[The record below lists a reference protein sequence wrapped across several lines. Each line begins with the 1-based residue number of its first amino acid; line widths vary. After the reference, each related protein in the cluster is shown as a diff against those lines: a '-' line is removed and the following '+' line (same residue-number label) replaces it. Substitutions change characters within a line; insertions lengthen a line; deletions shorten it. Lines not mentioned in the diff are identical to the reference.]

1 MSARISSARPARAAS
16 NSQEVIDPVTPKVLH
31 TQLRGHT
38 LLREPLLYKGSAFTD
53 AERNLLELHGL
64 LPPTYNS
71 QDQQATRFYQR
82 LAAVSDPLTRY
93 RDLAGLQDRNEHL
106 YYRVLMDHLAELM
119 PIVYT
124 PTVGLAC
131 QKFSEV
137 FQRGRGVWIT
147 PADRGRVRQILERAS
162 EGRRI
167 RLAVVTD
174 NESILGIGDQGAGG
188 MAISVGKLSLYT
200 AAAGIDPAETLPVS
214 LDVGTN
220 NRALLQNDLYLGWP
234 QERLVG
240 PDYDALVEEFVVAFA
255 ALFPD
260 GLIQWEDFRKD
271 NALMIAE
278 RYRDRFLSFN
288 DDIQGTGAVTLA
300 GVLSAMRIKRE
311 RLADQRIVI
320 HGAGAAGLGIARQI
334 KAALR
339 EAGVA
344 DDDMHAHIALLDSSG
359 LLVDDRAYSDGY
371 KRGLAWPPGATTAA
385 GLDADRS
392 LDAVVARFAPTVLIG
407 TSGQAGAFHETL
419 VRRMA
424 STVDRPV
431 IFPLSNPTAN
441 CEAHPGDLIRWTD
454 GRALVATGSPFPPV
468 LYGGRT
474 IHVGQGNNVF
484 VFPAIGLGALLAG
497 ARKISDDMIT
507 ATAASLAGQVREA
520 DLARGLLFPDIERLR
535 EITALG
541 AAAVCEQAHREGLAT
556 CPAPPDFL
564 AAAKAAMWTPDYP
577 TFV

>member
-1 MSARISSARPARAAS
+1 VTQIVTAK
-16 NSQEVIDPVTPKVLH
+16 VIH

-38 LLREPLLYKGSAFTD
+38 LLRDPLLYKGSAFTD

-64 LPPTYNS
+64 LPPTHNT
-71 QDQQATRFYQR
+71 QDQQAIRFYQR
-82 LAAVSDPLTRY
+82 LCSVTDPLARY
-93 RDLAGLQDRNEHL
+93 RELAGLQDRNEHL
-106 YYRVLMDHLAELM
+106 YYRILMDHLAEFM

-162 EGRRI
+162 EGRNI
-167 RLAVVTD
+167 RLSVVTD

-188 MAISVGKLSLYT
+188 MAISVGKLALYT
-200 AAAGIDPAETLPVS
+200 AAAGIDPGETLPIS

-220 NRALLQNDLYLGWP
+220 NRELLQNDLYLGWP
-234 QERLVG
+234 RERLAG
-240 PDYDALVEEFVVAFA
+240 PAYDELVEEFVVAFA
-255 ALFPD
+255 ELFPD

-271 NALMIAE
+271 NALAILE
-278 RYRDRFLSFN
+278 RYRGRFLSFN

-300 GVLSAMRIKRE
+300 GVFSAMRVKGE

-339 EAGVA
+339 EGGVA
-344 DDDMHAHIALLDSSG
+344 DSDMHAHVALLDSSG
-359 LLVDDRAYSDGY
+359 LLVNDRDFADAY
-371 KRGLAWPPGATTAA
+371 KRELAWPEAAATRA
-385 GLDADRS
+385 GLDDDRT
-392 LDAVVARFAPTVLIG
+392 LEAVVAQFEPTVLIG
-407 TSGQAGAFHETL
+407 TSGQAAAFHEAL
-419 VRRMA
+419 VRQMA
-424 STVDRPV
+424 KSVGQPV
-431 IFPLSNPTAN
+431 IFPLSNPTSN
-441 CEAHPGDLIRWTD
+441 CEAHPDDLIRWTD
-454 GRALVATGSPFPPV
+454 GRALVATGSPFAPV
-468 LYGGRT
+468 MYGGRT
-474 IHVGQGNNVF
+474 IHIGQGNNVF

-497 ARKISDDMIT
+497 ASAVSDDMIT
-507 ATAASLAGQVREA
+507 RTAANLAAQVTDA
-520 DLARGLLFPDIERLR
+520 DLERGQLYPDIRRLR
-535 EITALG
+535 EITAVG

-556 CPAPPDFL
+556 HPAPADFL
-564 AAAKAAMWTPDYP
+564 AAAQAAMWTPDYP